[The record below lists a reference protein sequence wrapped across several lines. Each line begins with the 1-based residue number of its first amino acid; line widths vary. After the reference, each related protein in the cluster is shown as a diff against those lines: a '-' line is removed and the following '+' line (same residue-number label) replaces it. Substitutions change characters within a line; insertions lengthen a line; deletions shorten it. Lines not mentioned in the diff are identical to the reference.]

1 MLDKK
6 IGNVCSALKRVSG
19 IAIASGVTTSK
30 EKINATLVEARLM
43 SGDMLNNPDAAA
55 LSFSHGSQNSDDKL
69 TTSTGDIDL
78 QACWGRVN
86 QRMRKDIGDAAWRHW
101 IKPLRISR
109 LKEGTLTLEVDSTLA
124 RERVSSQYADRL
136 RVISCA
142 EFGNVSP
149 SIRHVEVRLAAGR
162 QLTPSNQPH
171 RLSGQR
177 ASTQSAALATSS
189 AASDDLMA
197 GLDPRYTFANFVVGK
212 PNELAFA
219 VARRTAES
227 EKVAF
232 NPLFLYGGV
241 GLGKTHLMHAIAW
254 HIRQQL
260 PSRKVLYLSAE
271 KFMYRFVRA
280 LRFRD
285 TMSFKEQFRSVDVLM
300 IDDVQFISGKDSTQE
315 EFFHTFNALVEDG
328 RQVIISADKSPTDLE
343 GMEERLR
350 SRLGW
355 GMVADIH
362 PADYELRLGIL
373 QAKAEQA
380 PVQIADKVLE
390 FMAHRIVSNV
400 RELEGALNRILA
412 HAMLVG
418 REITIESAAELLADL
433 LRASSRQV
441 SVDSIQKRVA
451 AHYDVR
457 VSEMFSARRARNIAR
472 PRQVAMYLAKN
483 LTSLSYPDIG
493 RQFGGRDHTTVMHAV
508 KTIESLSKSDVQLAE
523 DVQLLKSIL
532 SG

>member
-1 MLDKK
+1 MT
-6 IGNVCSALKRVSG
+6 G
-19 IAIASGVTTSK
+19 IFDNDPQSNTV
-30 EKINATLVEARLM
+30 
-43 SGDMLNNPDAAA
+43 NNTDTPGAAA
-55 LSFSHGSQNSDDKL
+55 VSDAEAL
-69 TTSTGDIDL
+69 TASW
-78 QACWGRVN
+78 QRVT
-86 QRMRKDIGDAAWRHW
+86 QRMRKDIGEAAWRSW
-101 IKPLRISR
+101 IKPLSVSR
-109 LKEGTLTLEVDSTLA
+109 LEDGTLTLEASSSLA
-124 RERVSSQYADRL
+124 RERVNSQFADRL
-136 RVISCA
+136 RVMSAA
-142 EFGNVSP
+142 EFGNVQQ
-149 SIRHVEVRLAAGR
+149 VEVRIARAAGR
-162 QLTPSNQPH
+162 KLPSAPPRITDNAPA
-171 RLSGQR
+171 RSPEKDEL
-177 ASTQSAALATSS
+177 L
-189 AASDDLMA
+189 A

-227 EKVAF
+227 ETVAF

-254 HIRQQL
+254 HIREQA
-260 PSRKVLYLSAE
+260 PNRKVMYLSAE

-380 PVQIADKVLE
+380 QINIPDKVLE
-390 FMAHRIVSNV
+390 FIAHRIASNV
-400 RELEGALNRILA
+400 RELEGALNRIMA

-418 REITIESAAELLADL
+418 REITIDSTADLLADL
-433 LRASSRQV
+433 LRASSRRI
-441 SVDSIQKRVA
+441 SVDAIQKRVA
-451 AHYDVR
+451 AHYGIR
-457 VSEMFSARRARNIAR
+457 VSEMFSTRRARDIAR
-472 PRQVAMYLAKN
+472 PRQVAMYLSKI
-483 LTSLSYPDIG
+483 LTSLSYPEIG

-508 KTIESLSKSDVQLAE
+508 RAVESHIETNPQIAE
-523 DVQLLKSIL
+523 DVQLLKSLL
-532 SG
+532 SN